1 MWYTNAA
8 LPSRPWFCEHRNTI
22 TMHTQRDRS
31 LYVTS
36 IAHLSP
42 SRSRVSNAVQLS
54 ARPQRPGV
62 QRSPGAQNRKRTSL
76 SHDTQAPGCRQPDS
90 HTRARLA
97 AHPDETCH
105 PSTRWLIPWLL
116 DLAWS
121 QQQLSMNVAPSR
133 FPLPRS
139 KTTHGSQKGHEHMP
153 PKTRTRPSH
162 CSLGGTRLLVD
173 VNGMRARARRAPP
186 GSLTCPECRRCSRSY
201 RPCPRKSRCWR
212 PRAPPGRT
220 RRT

>member
-1 MWYTNAA
+1 M
-8 LPSRPWFCEHRNTI
+8 
-22 TMHTQRDRS
+22 
-31 LYVTS
+31 TS
-36 IAHLSP
+36 IAH
-42 SRSRVSNAVQLS
+42 
-54 ARPQRPGV
+54 RPVTVAFQSFKRRPAE
-62 QRSPGAQNRKRTSL
+62 RAAPGAPRRSAQPRRSKPKADLSL

-173 VNGMRARARRAPP
+173 VNGMRASARRAPP